1 MKAKRKNVELINS
14 LYTSIQYLDSQI
26 AQQNS
31 MIKAIQKIVDRHA
44 ASKKKIEDQI
54 KGLTTEEND

>member
-1 MKAKRKNVELINS
+1 MKEKRKNVELINS

-31 MIKAIQKIVDRHA
+31 MINAIQKIVDRHA

-54 KGLTTEEND
+54 KSITIEEND